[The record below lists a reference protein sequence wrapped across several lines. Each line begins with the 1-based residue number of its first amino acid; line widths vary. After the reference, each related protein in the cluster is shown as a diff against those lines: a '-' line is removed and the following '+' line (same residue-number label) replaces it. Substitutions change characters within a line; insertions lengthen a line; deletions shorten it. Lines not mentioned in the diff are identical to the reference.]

1 MSRRAAP
8 VKGTPGITIRHARSC
23 PAARDHE
30 ARCACT
36 PSYQAHAWDKR
47 YIDPTTGKKGKRIR
61 KTFPTI
67 SAAKQWRQDALP
79 ELRKGTMRAPTQTT
93 LRQAW
98 ETWLAGAKDG
108 TIRTRSGDT
117 YKPSALRGYK
127 QAMELRLLDDFGA
140 CRLSEISRLS
150 LQDLADRLLA
160 QGVDPSTIRNTFL
173 PLRAIYRRAISRAD
187 VSVNPAAGLTL
198 PAVRGRRER
207 IASPAEAAVLI
218 DALPDEHD
226 RAVWA
231 TALYAGLRLGELQA
245 LRDEDVDLQAG
256 VIRVERS
263 WDKLEGDIDPKSRA
277 GRRKVPIVAALRGH
291 LAAHMLRRGET
302 GGFFFGAHGRP
313 LNRAMLMK
321 RSERAWAVV
330 ALGAFLTGQPLPV
343 ELEPIGLHEARHTC
357 ASIFIAAGVNVKALS
372 TYLGHSSIQITLD
385 RYGHLMPGSEDEAVG
400 LVDAYLQ
407 RQGNTAIV

>member
-1 MSRRAAP
+1 VHLHP
-8 VKGTPGITIRHARSC
+8 T
-23 PAARDHE
+23 
-30 ARCACT
+30 
-36 PSYQAHAWDKR
+36 YQAHVWDKR
-47 YIDPTTGKKGKRIR
+47 EQKRIR

-67 SAAKQWRQDALP
+67 SAAKQWREDSLP
-79 ELRKGTMRAPTQTT
+79 ALRKGTMRAPTQTT

-98 ETWLAGAKDG
+98 EAWLAGAKDG
-108 TIRTRSGDT
+108 TVRTRSGDQ

-140 CRLSEISRLS
+140 SRLSEISRLA

-173 PLRAIYRRAISRAD
+173 PLRAIYRRAIARGE
-187 VSVNPAAGLTL
+187 VTVNPAAGLSL

-207 IASPAEAAVLI
+207 IASPAEAAALI
-218 DALPDEHD
+218 NALSDEHD

-291 LAAHMLRRGET
+291 LAAHMLRRGDT
-302 GGFFFGAHGRP
+302 GGFFFGSKGRP

-330 ALGAFLTGQPLPV
+330 TVGAFLTGRPLPV
-343 ELEPIGLHEARHTC
+343 ELGPIGLHEARHTC

-385 RYGHLMPGSEDEAVG
+385 RYGHLMPGSETEAVA
-400 LVDAYLQ
+400 LVDRYL
-407 RQGNTAIV
+407 APISVKA